1 MNLKTNIINEERIY
15 PKNPLYFKEVEFSS
29 FLELNENYMDI
40 ESINSI
46 KIWAEVESAEVVK
59 TEQGISNEG
68 QKLTGTEIS
77 IVLKISEKITYSGK
91 SKNEPVHVIYNEMYK
106 SLFIPVPEELKK
118 LDIKAL
124 LRANRV
130 VIAPYIET
138 VYARKFND
146 RKIYKAASIFVEARI
161 C

>member
-1 MNLKTNIINEERIY
+1 MNLKTNIINEQRVY
-15 PKNPLYFKEVEFSS
+15 PKNPVYFKEIEFSN
-29 FLELNENYMDI
+29 FLELNENYKYI
-40 ESINSI
+40 ESVNSI

-59 TEQGISNEG
+59 TEKGISNEG

-77 IVLKISEKITYSGK
+77 VVLKISEKITYSGK
-91 SKNEPVHVIYNEMYK
+91 FKNEPVQVVYNEMYK

-130 VIAPYIET
+130 VIAPYVET
-138 VYARKFND
+138 VYARKFDD